1 MSQEQIRV
9 VDLTT
14 GYRNSKGDKEVT
26 TKLTASLYA
35 GELTCLLGP
44 NGAGKSTLLRTLA
57 GFQKPLSGSIEI
69 TGKNIVD
76 FRGRELSRT
85 IGVVLTEKPLLENM
99 DVETLVGLGRAP
111 YTDFWGRFSK
121 EDREA
126 VDKSLSMIGIESLR
140 HRMVQSLSDGER
152 QKVMIAKAFAQET
165 PVIFLDEP
173 TAFLDYPSK
182 VEILLLLYNLAHSM
196 EKTIFLS
203 THDLDMALQLT
214 DRVWLMDK
222 KLGVRTGTHREL
234 TESGDLERY
243 FQRPGIRFDKETGL
257 FKIDR
262 DCRQGDFGLSP
273 SAQSLGR
280 GIGLGSEA
288 KSLIINY

>member
-1 MSQEQIRV
+1 MIDKPMPQEQIRV

-69 TGKNIVD
+69 TGKNIMD
-76 FRGRELSRT
+76 FRGKELSRT

-126 VDKSLSMIGIESLR
+126 VDKSLAMIGIESLR

-262 DCRQGDFGLSP
+262 DCRQGG
-273 SAQSLGR
+273 
-280 GIGLGSEA
+280 
-288 KSLIINY
+288 